1 MKHNYYLLLFICQLA
16 ISQVVLA
23 QHENEL
29 IHESSPYLLQ
39 HAHNPV
45 DWYPWGNKALNKA
58 QKEDKLIIISIGYAA
73 CHWCHVME
81 KETFADTTFANYMNE
96 HFVSIK
102 VDREERPDIDQIYV
116 DASRL
121 ITGSAG
127 WPLNVI
133 ALPDGKPVYVVSYL
147 PKDKWLKTLEIFAKG
162 YENDRAQLEQQAAMI
177 TEGVRDL
184 AYVHEKPSEKSMSI
198 GILHTMYENMQSQF
212 DFQNGGLNGAPK
224 FPMPVTLNYLLEY
237 YHATNDAAV
246 LEFVEYTLD
255 NIALSGLYDQLG
267 GGFSRYAV
275 DEAWEIPHFEKM
287 LYDNALLVK
296 LYTNAYKLTGKT
308 LYKNVVNETLA
319 FLLSEMRDSETGL
332 FYSSLSADSEGE
344 EGKYYTWTYNQLV
357 DVLGEPTPE
366 FLAYFQIT
374 KAGNWEKGKNI
385 LRIASEQYID
395 QKAQSFNKEKQ
406 LLLKNRASRLYPE
419 IDDKQLTSWN
429 ALMIEALADAYRTF
443 GNTSYLKAAES
454 NTAFLMQHFE
464 KDKELFRNYKEGK
477 EISAFL
483 DDYAYLI
490 NASITLYQATFNEVY
505 LNNAKALADY
515 TEKHFKDDKSELY
528 YYTTNKGKELVSRQM
543 ELRDNILPASN
554 AIMCKNLQLLGW
566 YFDEEIYH
574 EQAES
579 MMSHVMEEML
589 ENGIHYASW
598 ASSALWMA
606 EEPFEVAIV
615 GDNYRILTEKWD
627 KEFHPNIVFFGGKN
641 EGVLPFMQYKLIEGE
656 TNIYVCR
663 KKICNR
669 PVKELIQAKNML
681 K

>member
-16 ISQVVLA
+16 ISQMVFA

-29 IHESSPYLLQ
+29 IYESSPYLLQ
-39 HAHNPV
+39 HANNPV
-45 DWYPWGNKALNKA
+45 DWYPWSEKALDKA
-58 QKEDKLIIISIGYAA
+58 QKEDKLLIISIGYAA

-81 KETFADTTFANYMNE
+81 EETFEDTTVANFMNE
-96 HFVSIK
+96 YFVSIK

-121 ITGSAG
+121 ITGNAG

-133 ALPDGKPVYVVSYL
+133 ALPDGKPIYVVSYL
-147 PKDKWLKTLEIFAKG
+147 PKDKWMKTLDIFSKGFSTERAK
-162 YENDRAQLEQQAAMI
+162 LEEQAAMI
-177 TEGVRDL
+177 TQGVKEL
-184 AYVHEKPSEKSMSI
+184 AYIQEDPTEKNVNMEMLNSMF
-198 GILHTMYENMQSQF
+198 ENMQSQF
-212 DFQNGGLNGAPK
+212 DFQNGGLSGSPK
-224 FPMPVTLNYLLEY
+224 FPMPVTLSYLLEY

-246 LEFVEYTLD
+246 LEFVTYSLD
-255 NIALSGLYDQLG
+255 NIALGGLYDHLG
-267 GGFSRYAV
+267 GGFARYAV
-275 DEAWEIPHFEKM
+275 DEAWEVPHFEKM

-296 LYTNAYKLTGKT
+296 LYTNAYKLTGKA

-332 FYSSLSADSEGE
+332 FYSSLSADSEGD
-344 EGKYYTWTYNQLV
+344 EGKFYTWTYKELV
-357 DVLGEPTPE
+357 EVLGEPTPE

-374 KAGNWEKGKNI
+374 KEGNWEKGQNI

-395 QKAQSFNKEKQ
+395 QKIQRFNKEKQ
-406 LLLKNRASRLYPE
+406 LLLKSRASRAYPE

-429 ALMIEALADAYRTF
+429 ALMIEALANAYRTF
-443 GNTSYLKAAES
+443 GNTAYLKAAES

-464 KDKELFRNYKEGK
+464 KDKKLIRNYKEGK
-477 EISAFL
+477 VISAFL
-483 DDYAYLI
+483 DDYSYLI

-505 LNNAKALADY
+505 LNYSKELESY
-515 TEKHFKDDKSELY
+515 TEKHFKDDKSDLY
-528 YYTTNKGKELVSRQM
+528 YYTPNDGKELVSRQM

-566 YFDEEIYH
+566 YFDEEKYQ

-579 MMSHVMEEML
+579 MMSHVMEDML

-598 ASSALWMA
+598 ASSALWIA

-615 GDNYRILTEKWD
+615 GENYKILTEKLD